1 MAKLRWGFKTAPQH
15 TIYDA
20 MLTVWQEADRTPV
33 GAAMVVDG
41 GQTV

>member
-20 MLTVWQEADRTPV
+20 MLKVWQEAD
-33 GAAMVVDG
+33 
-41 GQTV
+41 